1 MTDEIPP
8 RSRLTRRELL
18 RFGSLAAAG
27 TFLGRLQP
35 AMAGPFVDADFLK
48 LVPAATPSTDAS
60 GLLPA
65 ISQSGGDLVITFNCL
80 PVADRGDAELRVQHS
95 SDLGNPDPWL
105 ATVDQVP
112 DADDPTADNGVTF
125 VVDTI
130 SAAPL
135 NKVTATINSSEASGG
150 RLFGRLMGTELP

>member
-27 TFLGRLQP
+27 
-35 AMAGPFVDADFLK
+35 
-48 LVPAATPSTDAS
+48 
-60 GLLPA
+60 
-65 ISQSGGDLVITFNCL
+65 
-80 PVADRGDAELRVQHS
+80 
-95 SDLGNPDPWL
+95 
-105 ATVDQVP
+105 
-112 DADDPTADNGVTF
+112 NGVTF

-150 RLFGRLMGTELP
+150 RLFGRLMGTKLP